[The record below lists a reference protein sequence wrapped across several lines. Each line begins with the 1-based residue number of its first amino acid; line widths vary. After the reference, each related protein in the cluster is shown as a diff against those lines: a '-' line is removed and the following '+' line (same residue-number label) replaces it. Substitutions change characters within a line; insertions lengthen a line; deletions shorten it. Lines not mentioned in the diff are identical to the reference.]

1 MKLWRADP
9 RKIVSNPA
17 LELLLLAGWILT
29 PMLPASTEVVVEGT
43 LYCRTVEG
51 SLLPAFYNCRGR
63 GQDFAFETLNGQL
76 FVFPAND
83 PRAASF
89 EDERIRRE
97 RLRVTGLAHSADRIE
112 MLAVHA
118 VREDGLYRLYY
129 YCEVCHIRAFAPG
142 PCWCCQDPFELR
154 EELDPVGQ

>member
-1 MKLWRADP
+1 MKLWRPDR
-9 RKIVSNPA
+9 RKGIRNPLLA
-17 LELLLLAGWILT
+17 LPLLAGWVLT
-29 PMLPASTEVVVEGT
+29 PLPAASTEVIVEGT

-63 GQDFAFETLNGQL
+63 GQDFAFETRNGQL
-76 FVFPAND
+76 LVFPHND
-83 PRAASF
+83 PRAAIF

-97 RLRVTGLAHSADRIE
+97 RLRLTGLSQSDDRIE
-112 MLAVHA
+112 MVAVHA

-129 YCEVCHIRAFAPG
+129 YCEVCHIRTFAPG

-154 EELDPVGQ
+154 EELDPVSR